1 MKMNKLF
8 TLAVTMLLSTV
19 TVVSCGNKTSSSQ
32 AISSEAAKTSE
43 YSSQKDSS
51 TSSSSA
57 SSSSEEVIN
66 YGTKDAPISALAAV
80 AIMTAAKNDTF
91 VDTPFYIQAYVID
104 VEDGKYY
111 IADKKDDTDKS
122 FVIENATV
130 ATGVNTPVVGS
141 KITVTGYGKR
151 YHNADETGM
160 IYTLTTNGTTS
171 PSIIYSDAAA
181 AVNYGTK
188 DAPLTI
194 AEAKMLCDAAGD
206 NTVSTTPLFVTGYVV
221 SISDKS
227 SYDDYTIWISSTS
240 TGDKEFELYG
250 CKIADDVN
258 TPKAGS
264 KVIATGYYEKYVS
277 TKATTYELTHTTID
291 GTKINPTIVWSD
303 AEAPAE
309 VNYGS
314 ADSPLTVA
322 GAKAIAT
329 STASTEDC
337 YVTGYVSSIKAG
349 TDNKYTIELSDA
361 EDGATTFTFYYGTLD
376 EGIDTPVIGDKIVIK
391 GKLIY
396 FNNYKY
402 EITDGSVIKLT
413 KGTKTYAVTSSIVDS
428 TGAASTNATI
438 TGLPTEN
445 ILPGTSVTFTVTPVT
460 GYAIDSVKYNG
471 TDLAQNT
478 DGSYTFSSNYSN
490 AISIVVIEDTGELK
504 FKLTTSTLANF
515 PTTYPTNGSVETT
528 YTKDQTS
535 VTFVTTMAN
544 YGNGI
549 QSRIKN
555 NVATYLYNKDAFP
568 EAISSIEITKNEKW
582 TSTKSTL
589 SVKFSAEPF
598 TTAPTSFDA
607 TITSDTTTITCNVE
621 NAKYMYIVQTVTGAI
636 YIDEIAITFA
646 TADATTTPA
655 E

>member
-19 TVVSCGNKTSSSQ
+19 TVVSCGNKASSSQ

-43 YSSQKDSS
+43 PSSKVEDSSSS
-51 TSSSSA
+51 TSS
-57 SSSSEEVIN
+57 EEKIN

-80 AIMTAAKNDTF
+80 AILTAATNNTF
-91 VDTPFYIQAYVID
+91 VDTPFYIQAYVIA

-111 IADKKDDTDKS
+111 IADKKDETDRS

-181 AVNYGTK
+181 VVNYGTK

-240 TGDKEFELYG
+240 TGEKEFELYG

-277 TKATTYELTHTTID
+277 TKATTYELTHTTIE

-303 AEAPAE
+303 AEAPAA

-314 ADSPLTVA
+314 SDSPLTVA

-337 YVTGYVSSIKAG
+337 YVTGYVSSITAG
-349 TDNKYTIELSDA
+349 TDSKYTIELSDA

-376 EGIDTPVIGDKIVIK
+376 EGIDTPVIGDNIVIK

-428 TGAASTNATI
+428 TGVASTNATI
-438 TGLPTEN
+438 SGLPTEN
-445 ILPGTSVTFTVTPVT
+445 ILPGTSVTFTVTPAT
-460 GYAIDSVKYNG
+460 GYAVDSVKYNG
-471 TDLAQNT
+471 SDIAQNT

-490 AISIVVIEDTGELK
+490 AISVVVIEDTGEVK
-504 FKLTTSTLANF
+504 FKLNAGTLGITNTQYASTATELSY
-515 PTTYPTNGSVETT
+515 TTNGKTYKFQTEKTSLKSSDNGDSIQLQKTNGYIYNTTAFDQNISKVEIVLSA
-528 YTKDQTS
+528 DH
-535 VTFVTTMAN
+535 
-544 YGNGI
+544 
-549 QSRIKN
+549 N
-555 NVATYLYNKDAFP
+555 NSKSNVN
-568 EAISSIEITKNEKW
+568 IS
-582 TSTKSTL
+582 
-589 SVKFSAEPF
+589 FSATAYTAKATKYDAQF
-598 TTAPTSFDA
+598 NLASTSYTVTCTT
-607 TITSDTTTITCNVE
+607 E
-621 NAKYMYIVQTVTGAI
+621 NAKYICITGTGGACYISNI
-636 YIDEIAITFA
+636 IITFA
-646 TADATTTPA
+646 TADTTTTPA